1 MVVGYVSPKIAPET
15 AECGV
20 ERFQETWMSCEVK
33 PQTAKLAAAIDFFLS
48 NSRCSGSQMPEQ
60 RLRSSYSGKARRL
73 YVVLF
78 PDLDSSTNPDS
89 STDSVA
95 WSNPISA
102 FPEQRT
108 RLFEDLAILAKD
120 PPGVN
125 VLYKSSR
132 YYQRPGKFATRG
144 EDCAGGENGLVKV
157 SITSRQECAGLAYYM
172 YLCCK
177 NTLRLLSKFYVVH
190 KHTTRTNLSAYYG
203 SNGRTRRPHRYSGV
217 ISKQWRNL
225 AQGVHVSASR

>member
-1 MVVGYVSPKIAPET
+1 MAALVEKLVSGTAWNKMCIAPDFVGYVFRNYTISSELVRSVLMPWWYGGMAVCMVVGYVSPKIAPET
-15 AECGV
+15 AGCGV

-60 RLRSSYSGKARRL
+60 RLRSSYSGKASRL

-120 PPGVN
+120 P
-125 VLYKSSR
+125 
-132 YYQRPGKFATRG
+132 
-144 EDCAGGENGLVKV
+144 AGCERAV
-157 SITSRQECAGLAYYM
+157 
-172 YLCCK
+172 
-177 NTLRLLSKFYVVH
+177 
-190 KHTTRTNLSAYYG
+190 
-203 SNGRTRRPHRYSGV
+203 
-217 ISKQWRNL
+217 
-225 AQGVHVSASR
+225 

>member
-89 STDSVA
+89 STDFSSLVEPNLGL
-95 WSNPISA
+95 S
-102 FPEQRT
+102 RT
-108 RLFEDLAILAKD
+108 
-120 PPGVN
+120 
-125 VLYKSSR
+125 
-132 YYQRPGKFATRG
+132 
-144 EDCAGGENGLVKV
+144 
-157 SITSRQECAGLAYYM
+157 
-172 YLCCK
+172 K
-177 NTLRLLSKFYVVH
+177 NTAV
-190 KHTTRTNLSAYYG
+190 
-203 SNGRTRRPHRYSGV
+203 RRFGNIGKR
-217 ISKQWRNL
+217 
-225 AQGVHVSASR
+225 SRRV

>member
-1 MVVGYVSPKIAPET
+1 MVVCMVVGYVSPKIAPET

-120 PPGVN
+120 P
-125 VLYKSSR
+125 
-132 YYQRPGKFATRG
+132 
-144 EDCAGGENGLVKV
+144 AGCERAV
-157 SITSRQECAGLAYYM
+157 
-172 YLCCK
+172 
-177 NTLRLLSKFYVVH
+177 
-190 KHTTRTNLSAYYG
+190 
-203 SNGRTRRPHRYSGV
+203 
-217 ISKQWRNL
+217 
-225 AQGVHVSASR
+225 

>member
-33 PQTAKLAAAIDFFLS
+33 PQTAKLAVAIDFFLS

-60 RLRSSYSGKARRL
+60 RLRSSYSGKASRL

-120 PPGVN
+120 P
-125 VLYKSSR
+125 
-132 YYQRPGKFATRG
+132 
-144 EDCAGGENGLVKV
+144 AGCERAV
-157 SITSRQECAGLAYYM
+157 
-172 YLCCK
+172 
-177 NTLRLLSKFYVVH
+177 
-190 KHTTRTNLSAYYG
+190 
-203 SNGRTRRPHRYSGV
+203 
-217 ISKQWRNL
+217 
-225 AQGVHVSASR
+225 